1 MSDFITSAEAARIA
15 GVGTTAIKR
24 WADAGALECVRTPGG
39 HRRFRRSDVERLA
52 QNGRAT
58 AAPDETWTNWI
69 TLLAADGDIHVV
81 QARLF
86 EERARRGS
94 WHGVADVLGGLL
106 EEIGRRWENGDL
118 SVIDEHLASAALQ
131 RALTAVMTAMPL
143 PPGAPRC
150 LLAAAEGE
158 DHTLGLSLVELC
170 LAEAGWRTEWAGSPT
185 RATDIA
191 DRLARGGI
199 DLVAI
204 SAAASATDRAALL
217 REANEVGVACRAAG
231 VALALGGRGAWPDQ
245 PPYGVRF
252 HALLPFFDYAVR
264 ERLALEQRRRAPR

>member
-1 MSDFITSAEAARIA
+1 VSDFITSAEAARIA

-39 HRRFRRSDVERLA
+39 HRRFRRSDVEQLVG
-52 QNGRAT
+52 NGRAP
-58 AAPDETWTNWI
+58 AMPDESWTGWI
-69 TLLAADGDIHVV
+69 TLLSADGDLHVV

-86 EERARRGS
+86 GERARRGS
-94 WHGVADVLGGLL
+94 WHRVADALGGLL
-106 EEIGRRWENGDL
+106 DEIGRRWEAGTL

-131 RALTAVMTAMPL
+131 RALSAVLTSLPL

-150 LLAAAEGE
+150 LLAAAEAE

-170 LAEAGWRTEWAGSPT
+170 LAEAGWRTEWAGSRT

-191 DRLARGGI
+191 DRLARGGV

-217 REANEVGVACRAAG
+217 REANEVGGACQAAG
-231 VALALGGRGAWPDQ
+231 VALALGGRGAWPDR
-245 PPYGVRF
+245 PSYGVRF
-252 HALLPFFDYAVR
+252 HALLPFFDYAVGVR
-264 ERLALEQRRRAPR
+264 GELDRRRGRP